1 MATKSWL
8 DEIEWLEDE
17 EEKSTSLPKPASWLN
32 EIDWEDKEDK
42 VAELET
48 LSQKPSWLNGVEWL
62 EEEPTKPVARRP
74 LVSPRAPTLES
85 MGVTAMEETMPEE
98 SFLRPFAD
106 PLLNIGAGIND
117 VVKGFSD
124 AFGAD
129 NAVSQNLAKNS
140 EWYRSL
146 LSAGAKQ
153 DQEEIGRIMQ
163 EAEGQGVLA
172 EIGAGL
178 KALTVAP
185 VDLVSQGI
193 GSLIPFIATAGV
205 GKAVGLSKAG
215 IAVLQGV
222 QGGVVGGGIV
232 KGEIYNAVKDQL
244 INSGVDEDKAEKAAQ
259 EAQAYNGKN
268 LDQIFLGIGLGVAAS
283 TTGADSAIRS
293 LISRKVGKQ
302 AAEQVSEQA
311 IQEVLRTGFVR
322 GALKDGTMEFV
333 TEGLQ
338 GGQERLAANIAVGRE
353 GFDVEPMRGVVGQAT
368 LEGAIGSVLGGG
380 AGGVNAKVEQMDARQ
395 KVALRDAQKAAEE
408 AKQSNA
414 PASAAA
420 VEEQINQTI
429 EETPDE
435 KVARLQREAQEGV
448 GIELEEEP
456 PVSGLPPVEPTPAVT
471 PPVEAAVAPVEP
483 VVPVVGAVE
492 PTVTEVAPEPAE
504 AVAPTADEV
513 RIALASGVEVF
524 HGGKLPDQITEVRA
538 FGGLHA
544 GTEKAAQE
552 RIGRPSMEGE
562 AADVTKMVVTA
573 QNPYLPEGRI
583 LDETDGTDRTQLFLI
598 QQLPEERQKLIDAG
612 YDVVPYK
619 NAIED
624 PNSVSYLILD
634 PRGYTREGDR
644 YIKAAPEAAPAA
656 VEPTPVTSTPVTP
669 EVPTAEPP
677 ALAPLRRVVK
687 AEQTEEDVSGL
698 VGQGLVELYKGQP
711 VITQAGLEALP
722 EAERPRLTPKA
733 RKMKEPATMTAG
745 EVNKELDRLR
755 AESSQ
760 ITQEFIAAGRG
771 NERPSEYLKKTDPL
785 SVRAKESA
793 DRMQAVRDEVRLR
806 YGTDVSTLPTG
817 RRFGPRARP
826 EPETPP
832 PTTKEGEKKAEEI
845 LNKQV
850 KQPSKVVSPVVPT
863 KTTTPPVTT
872 PLQAQLLP
880 SDQADKADAVLA
892 VSKKNNYY
900 TLWFVRQFVD
910 GKPVKN
916 SFQYLTILSTDPD
929 EAVRK
934 ADAYGADIVGGKS
947 LSVAFAGKNLQN
959 LQGAKTIAILPEFVE
974 WDQLSS
980 PLRGAAAG
988 PIGQQT
994 VGFGK
999 YSGVKVDD
1007 LYAKD
1012 SNYVDWL
1019 MSTNPSSKRVRDIV
1033 DYLRTSSPELQL
1045 MADARELEGARIR
1058 AYEERESRRKGG
1070 EQVPV
1075 TTLVRR
1081 EGQIV
1086 EEAVE
1091 QVAPKPKAPKLT
1103 GRKAKDQMVD
1113 IVAPRTNLP
1122 DRVASNLKPQMYP
1135 IQVDGANAVI
1145 ESMDRF
1151 NVALNGDGAGVG
1163 KTRQIIAVAEHYAKQ
1178 GKPVVIVTENAAI
1191 GKPWEGRKTPILGGS
1206 MAKDSE
1212 AMGVT
1217 LNLLTETDKPADN
1230 GSISITTYNRVTTQN
1245 IPTGAIVIFD
1255 ESQNLANTFG
1265 AMPDE
1270 RAGTELGQWQIK
1282 FRDIF
1287 GRAERTA
1294 FYSATPADKPHQL
1307 AYLYKVLGF
1316 NSPEEYLSNAVQNG
1330 TVIKTRRF
1338 GSIEQKYYDV
1348 PSGKNR
1354 KATLYKWVNGI
1365 MTEAGNIGRF
1375 IKREISYEGTDV
1387 QFHDVKG
1394 TDLEKNP
1401 WAKPFL
1407 DALAQMASFQA
1418 QGYLLLAPNSYVLYG
1433 AELTKIGDA
1442 VRIAKRELDAGRKI
1456 VIYFSRINDLKIRGR
1471 MSTMGMDGR
1480 MELGEPVDLGIIP
1493 SPVVLL
1499 RDELKKEGIKFT
1511 ELHGKSGT
1519 TSQKAQKEFA
1529 GPTNVLLASVESGGT
1544 GINLDDTTGNEPR
1557 TEIFMFSPYRG
1568 ISTIQA
1574 MGRIWRA
1581 STIQDDNKPN
1591 RFVFATASD
1600 IDADA
1605 SRSAVLAKKLQLMN
1619 ASLGGTAVSRLPMSK
1634 TSYDPSQLVGI
1645 ELPEEGV
1652 ESAAMAE
1659 RTGVLMPVNIK
1670 WSPTRKGGFYAK
1682 ATADLLE
1689 WVERGGA
1696 DRTGINVSVFKSR
1709 DSGDWVALADK
1720 EYKPEDFVEKPEPP
1734 SPQPEARESR
1744 RAIVTP
1750 QQDRDYLD
1758 AVERGDLDAASRVVE
1773 NAAKPATHKFIDAS
1787 VTQSQ
1792 RLRWVASANKQINFW
1807 EAELKKIPTKS
1818 QATKEYQELVKAWND
1833 AGLGRGPEDVIRGI
1847 MELKLQPPPATL
1859 EEYLKTRI
1867 DLQKIGAEKELEKA
1881 KEILS
1886 RTPAGRDKT
1895 QFKTGEPT
1903 VVKVYHSTPFG
1914 RLTEFSD
1921 EMLGAFT
1928 GAPSATKAHFF
1939 AGSPDVSETYYADSS
1954 WLLNHKGFFQLSPD
1968 QKKDLISSAR
1978 ESLPNGLESTS
1989 EEIAEL
1995 AESLFDIDNY
2005 NTDPVENV
2013 RHDVFVRLDNP
2024 LVYDF
2029 RGAGYREVSF
2039 NDLLI
2044 QAEQGGHDGVIMANT
2059 TDAGPAATIDSFPE
2073 PVNIVAV
2080 LRGHSDQIKLADPVT
2095 YDDQGNPIPPSQRF
2109 QQGEADI
2116 RYNPLG
2122 YDITNVVEDIK
2133 AGRTDGPLRAVNNVV
2148 KEATALRDRVKAEAD
2163 RRQRP
2168 RARGKAA
2175 ILERIARE
2183 RSSGKLSEET
2193 AQALTDFVN
2202 SIREEAIG
2210 DTAISIKGAGGAS
2223 NFDFGQSLVN
2233 FFLTQDQPKV
2243 GARVGIHEFWHGLSR
2258 FLPKTEAEKMAKDYT
2273 QALSGYLKD
2282 NPWFLAFVG
2291 RYSLTPEQ
2299 FEEYKLFNPKEA
2311 ETKLVPVQDSQGN
2324 IVKYQIKYDAEN
2336 YRYIM
2341 LDEWIAEKMTDLVES
2356 RQAMPNTF
2364 MGKLAKIIKEFL
2376 AQIQAK
2382 LGRDV
2387 YQSFYNLVTD
2397 PNQKIDLQRMGGV
2410 ARPFQ
2415 IYQPQDYNYAEDI
2428 SDQIRY
2434 AMRQRGDIN
2443 REYTPNTD
2451 EERKAFEKATSN
2463 KVLARNPQ
2471 LAVAA
2476 VRLKNGQITAGEYA
2490 DLVDSIDPFVPKG
2503 ADPIPT
2509 DDKIKQYI
2517 QSDKVGKVGFFDAN
2531 GNPRLE
2537 DGSEYEFRIDIN
2549 TYNRS
2554 TAAGDTVYNI
2564 TAHLPV
2570 SDTSKNIGEVAAFT
2584 GIAKVTDPRFM
2595 TRDVREG
2602 GAITIATGAGKFRL
2616 ATVKGNYEPITDL
2629 PADINDPNVW
2639 TEVGYNPVR
2648 SSFFVDTRSKQ
2659 AVVGG
2664 SEAIMVGSRVFV
2676 KNAQLEAR
2684 PTGITYGKAYNPLGL
2699 DPEPTPLF
2707 AIDTPEAKTLSNL
2720 KASMEKVDSASESK
2734 GGKPETQKVSEIA
2747 ANWMESGGDERALQD
2762 AITENTNLSPT
2773 NAAKV
2778 AKVIAKQ
2785 YGLQQQIAE
2794 TGAVIAEIAPEAEG
2808 APRKSSVTK
2817 LIEQTTGVR
2826 KPVVKLQVSESAAL
2840 KKQIQL
2846 KAREARETRKARK
2859 EAAEDLAKSITDYV
2873 KANPIRGPINSRQAM
2888 SITKK
2893 ALKLDVNNEAA
2904 VDRFEMYVERVIENA
2919 NYDRDLADARALIK
2933 KAKTLSKSSTTQ
2945 ANVKTVL
2952 DLVAAIPPALLD
2964 NPFEFNLVVQR
2975 YLLGLA
2981 PVTAKKYAVMP
2992 DADVTRYLQSLEPKI
3007 KENQDTLNRAR
3018 AQRILDKQAS
3028 YAEEEGIPLDE
3039 AIAILN
3045 SEEFLTQK
3053 TISKLNDLT
3062 NLLTSMA
3069 QESQKDVNSYDDS
3082 GATAKQ
3088 KELISYMRKV
3098 GLDSLS
3104 NEEKKRYIRFSN
3116 NLMANGATFGM
3127 EQFQSIAL
3135 GQEAAIE
3142 ASKDKRLSDKMAAWI
3157 TPFFGDKAK
3166 ETARK
3171 IADKTQSE
3179 SDTLKN
3185 IFGREAVGAIRKLL
3199 GLNRLD
3205 LQQTKSTKAK
3215 AEIADET
3222 GEYYKGLKKK
3232 YGEDA
3237 TGFEAKGYAGVAGYL
3252 IQREGDKTQEESIA
3266 YRRRLFEQNIV
3277 ELRKSDIQDDL
3288 TEADLKERALSQLT
3302 GASNSEILSQLKA
3315 LNPASYE
3322 QLMWWKDTILPK
3334 WRPFLKEHDENF
3346 NNQAN
3351 NYNNPDHLTISY
3363 RFREGQLLPKEIEE
3377 AYSRDPIGMRI
3388 KQAANSIKR
3397 KEHQSLPVSPKSGVI
3412 ANIDINFGYNQYSA
3426 LVDQVDR
3433 AYVTPAWE
3441 QVVAF
3446 TNSPEF
3452 EPIMGGR
3459 ANAAFVR
3466 KMLTDIQVARGRQ
3479 SMTDDE
3485 AQMVA
3490 GGVRL
3495 ARKMATQAVLG
3506 GFTQPLR
3513 QVGDQLWKLVTT
3525 SGRLDLIKKNLLS
3538 IGDGAPLMDKFPIG
3552 RRGDAQA
3559 GTQYA
3564 STYSELSRRVEAA
3577 VTDRNWAKYRELM
3590 NKVGEFWMTP
3600 LRASDVWVAKVS
3612 WMTYYEAYL
3621 NKQGIKMESWQRE
3634 AELVETDSVRKDAA
3648 AQAEFAVDFY
3658 GGASDPTKMASL
3670 SKQSNNGWK
3679 EFAKLTFLP
3688 LNSFALQQKNAL
3700 ISDMRDAFL
3709 RTGDRKAAIAGIAGT
3724 LGGMAIFHGTR
3735 IALIGGLVYPAG
3747 KALLMGV
3754 FGIDMDEPDEEEKQ
3768 KQLED
3773 GWRKFKASMYGNI
3786 VAGGAGQFIENG
3798 MIDAFNRTAY
3808 LWQANINPDE
3818 LLDEDGEIMSFG
3830 KYEKEVSPLY
3840 RFRSYG
3846 SSEYTFGL
3854 ADVLTEQAERSFVA
3868 TQQIM
3873 DPEEME
3879 RYTGNE
3885 QAYALFSTGVQWAY
3899 FFRLM
3904 DTDVTRIA
3912 VGLKR
3917 DMDKGVEEREKE
3929 IKAIRSG
3936 R

>member
-1 MATKSWL
+1 MAFTP
-8 DEIEWLEDE
+8 IDE
-17 EEKSTSLPKPASWLN
+17 EEIIN
-32 EIDWEDKEDK
+32 EP
-42 VAELET
+42 VAEEA
-48 LSQKPSWLNGVEWL
+48 KPRFIPIEDDEFFGIVG
-62 EEEPTKPVARRP
+62 EEEAPEPAPPLGASTPV
-74 LVSPRAPTLES
+74 
-85 MGVTAMEETMPEE
+85 ETPKSRFTPISDDEFFGIDMPEE
-98 SFLRPFAD
+98 KPEGPSESVLRPFAD

-140 EWYRSL
+140 EFYRDL

-153 DQEEIGRIMQ
+153 DSEEIGRIMQ

-178 KALTVAP
+178 KALSVAP

-222 QGGVVGGGIV
+222 QGGAVGGGIV
-232 KGEIYNAVKDQL
+232 KGEIYSAVKDQL
-244 INSGVDEDKAEKAAQ
+244 INSGVDEAKAEKAAQ

-268 LDQIFLGIGLGVAAS
+268 LDQILLGIGLGVAAS

-302 AAEQVSEQA
+302 TAEQVSEQA

-380 AGGVNAKVEQMDARQ
+380 AGGISARVAQRDAREV
-395 KVALRDAQKAAEE
+395 VALRDAQKAADE
-408 AKQSNA
+408 AKQNNA

-420 VEEQINQTI
+420 VEEQVNQTI

-435 KVARLQREAQEGV
+435 RVARLQREAQEGV
-448 GIELEEEP
+448 GDIELEEEP
-456 PVSGLPPVEPTPAVT
+456 SVSGLPPIETYEQVQAKQRDAQEKFRQYAEEQRTRGATEEQINEARQKQLQPALDKIESDWRSATESAATEWADSVDPFNLPQLPENLRLAEARIFGEKLLQRLAKNLGVTEDNTVTLNATTPDGRSGTVRISMSGDGEVRAVSQFGEGASRSEGFGFLDFVTEGFNAQTGETTLSRVEPIKLQQPFT
-471 PPVEAAVAPVEP
+471 PPVTPTPEAAVAPVEP
-483 VVPVVGAVE
+483 TPTAGVAGTTASVPVMITRKMEADLLSRGLTQEQINAMTPQEANDMLAQPAPTAAPVEPVVPVAGAVE
-492 PTVTEVAPEPAE
+492 LAVTEVAPEVAAIGKPPEQMTPEESRSSLVPTKLPPNVEIKFAEENGKFTAIAVSGNRQVGRLE
-504 AVAPTADEV
+504 AVTQKDNDKLLTTEAGSMIYVDPDFRRTG
-513 RIALASGVEVF
+513 IASSLYAEIEKNTDKSFTRRGNQTPLGKALFSSAGKSWGHAAAIENAIDKNLPVSASAVDQYSI
-524 HGGKLPDQITEVRA
+524 KLPD
-538 FGGLHA
+538 
-544 GTEKAAQE
+544 
-552 RIGRPSMEGE
+552 
-562 AADVTKMVVTA
+562 
-573 QNPYLPEGRI
+573 
-583 LDETDGTDRTQLFLI
+583 
-598 QQLPEERQKLIDAG
+598 
-612 YDVVPYK
+612 
-619 NAIED
+619 
-624 PNSVSYLILD
+624 
-634 PRGYTREGDR
+634 GYTQQGDL
-644 YIKAAPEAAPAA
+644 YVYQPTPEAAPAA
-656 VEPTPVTSTPVTP
+656 VTPTPVTPTPVTP
-669 EVPTAEPP
+669 EVPTAVEAP

-722 EAERPRLTPKA
+722 EAERPRLTPEA
-733 RKMKEPATMTAG
+733 RKIQIDTRTSEAAAEAISKNLRIGVDQVPFDVRMPAGWTIEGDIYIPPTVEAAPEAAPETLTQPKPVNVDATGKPILNWEKKKMGRDSWQEATYEFSNPALPVDKIKFTIEYAGQRTGGYMIKWDAFKDGKRVQIDFKEITIPKDASGFTYPSATTSTTA
-745 EVNKELDRLR
+745 KELVVNAVSGVLSGGQYDLATLSTVRGASAFDAL
-755 AESSQ
+755 AL
-760 ITQEFIAAGRG
+760 IAKTTG
-771 NERPSEYLKKTDPL
+771 EYSKL
-785 SVRAKESA
+785 A
-793 DRMQAVRDEVRLR
+793 Q
-806 YGTDVSTLPTG
+806 
-817 RRFGPRARP
+817 
-826 EPETPP
+826 
-832 PTTKEGEKKAEEI
+832 EI
-845 LNKQV
+845 LNAAKTDSEIMGSLTVTMFRRKRDSENKGRLKNRSYYSPSWRSIYMMDKDAGDARVVVHEVIHGLLVQKLPESLATQGV
-850 KQPSKVVSPVVPT
+850 KGAKYKKALDDALKS
-863 KTTTPPVTT
+863 KTTPE
-872 PLQAQLLP
+872 PLKDIIRGYILA
-880 SDQADKADAVLA
+880 ADAMGA
-892 VSKKNNYY
+892 SEM
-900 TLWFVRQFVD
+900 LW
-910 GKPVKN
+910 GEGPVKGKF
-916 SFQYLTILSTDPD
+916 SQTVYKSSKYLGVVGREATTKAQREGGRMFEIEGMTTVKRVLQYLKENGVTEVDVVRRGAKQYDVTVAQSDLDKIETPKEKRQKFGARGYDPD
-929 EAVRK
+929 
-934 ADAYGADIVGGKS
+934 
-947 LSVAFAGKNLQN
+947 
-959 LQGAKTIAILPEFVE
+959 
-974 WDQLSS
+974 
-980 PLRGAAAG
+980 
-988 PIGQQT
+988 
-994 VGFGK
+994 
-999 YSGVKVDD
+999 
-1007 LYAKD
+1007 
-1012 SNYVDWL
+1012 
-1019 MSTNPSSKRVRDIV
+1019 
-1033 DYLRTSSPELQL
+1033 
-1045 MADARELEGARIR
+1045 
-1058 AYEERESRRKGG
+1058 
-1070 EQVPV
+1070 
-1075 TTLVRR
+1075 
-1081 EGQIV
+1081 
-1086 EEAVE
+1086 
-1091 QVAPKPKAPKLT
+1091 
-1103 GRKAKDQMVD
+1103 
-1113 IVAPRTNLP
+1113 
-1122 DRVASNLKPQMYP
+1122 
-1135 IQVDGANAVI
+1135 
-1145 ESMDRF
+1145 
-1151 NVALNGDGAGVG
+1151 
-1163 KTRQIIAVAEHYAKQ
+1163 
-1178 GKPVVIVTENAAI
+1178 
-1191 GKPWEGRKTPILGGS
+1191 
-1206 MAKDSE
+1206 
-1212 AMGVT
+1212 
-1217 LNLLTETDKPADN
+1217 
-1230 GSISITTYNRVTTQN
+1230 
-1245 IPTGAIVIFD
+1245 
-1255 ESQNLANTFG
+1255 
-1265 AMPDE
+1265 
-1270 RAGTELGQWQIK
+1270 
-1282 FRDIF
+1282 
-1287 GRAERTA
+1287 
-1294 FYSATPADKPHQL
+1294 
-1307 AYLYKVLGF
+1307 
-1316 NSPEEYLSNAVQNG
+1316 
-1330 TVIKTRRF
+1330 
-1338 GSIEQKYYDV
+1338 
-1348 PSGKNR
+1348 
-1354 KATLYKWVNGI
+1354 
-1365 MTEAGNIGRF
+1365 
-1375 IKREISYEGTDV
+1375 
-1387 QFHDVKG
+1387 
-1394 TDLEKNP
+1394 
-1401 WAKPFL
+1401 
-1407 DALAQMASFQA
+1407 
-1418 QGYLLLAPNSYVLYG
+1418 QGYLSWAVSESKPPIANRPDTVVEYGFEYGLGNLDEFLAEVFSSPKFQGILNDIQMENGRTVWQ
-1433 AELTKIGDA
+1433 TIIDA
-1442 VRIAKRELDAGRKI
+1442 IRKI
-1456 VIYFSRINDLKIRGR
+1456 LGMSVKQGSVLDVI
-1471 MSTMGMDGR
+1471 
-1480 MELGEPVDLGIIP
+1480 
-1493 SPVVLL
+1493 
-1499 RDELKKEGIKFT
+1499 
-1511 ELHGKSGT
+1511 
-1519 TSQKAQKEFA
+1519 
-1529 GPTNVLLASVESGGT
+1529 
-1544 GINLDDTTGNEPR
+1544 
-1557 TEIFMFSPYRG
+1557 
-1568 ISTIQA
+1568 
-1574 MGRIWRA
+1574 
-1581 STIQDDNKPN
+1581 
-1591 RFVFATASD
+1591 
-1600 IDADA
+1600 
-1605 SRSAVLAKKLQLMN
+1605 SRSA
-1619 ASLGGTAVSRLPMSK
+1619 
-1634 TSYDPSQLVGI
+1634 I
-1645 ELPEEGV
+1645 EL
-1652 ESAAMAE
+1652 A
-1659 RTGVLMPVNIK
+1659 RTPDVLLLDGK
-1670 WSPTRKGGFYAK
+1670 
-1682 ATADLLE
+1682 TAP
-1689 WVERGGA
+1689 A
-1696 DRTGINVSVFKSR
+1696 P
-1709 DSGDWVALADK
+1709 A
-1720 EYKPEDFVEKPEPP
+1720 
-1734 SPQPEARESR
+1734 PQPEARESR

-1758 AVERGDLDAASRVVE
+1758 AVERGDLDSASRVVE
-1773 NAAKPATHKFIDAS
+1773 DVAKRAGDTIGNEMVNEDGSPKLYQHATTKDWTVYDVPRTEDIGWSGAS
-1787 VTQSQ
+1787 G
-1792 RLRWVASANKQINFW
+1792 
-1807 EAELKKIPTKS
+1807 
-1818 QATKEYQELVKAWND
+1818 KAIWL
-1833 AGLGRGPEDVIRGI
+1833 A
-1847 MELKLQPPPATL
+1847 
-1859 EEYLKTRI
+1859 
-1867 DLQKIGAEKELEKA
+1867 
-1881 KEILS
+1881 
-1886 RTPAGRDKT
+1886 
-1895 QFKTGEPT
+1895 
-1903 VVKVYHSTPFG
+1903 PFG
-1914 RLTEFSD
+1914 SPVRSSKRAPEGGFIIKKLYAFAKNALEVNNSD
-1921 EMLGAFT
+1921 DVANVRRMYGDMLPYFIGEEGLAKIKRD
-1928 GAPSATKAHFF
+1928 GWDAIKWNY
-1939 AGSPDVSETYYADSS
+1939 DE
-1954 WLLNHKGFFQLSPD
+1954 
-1968 QKKDLISSAR
+1968 R
-1978 ESLPNGLESTS
+1978 ESKTETPSPP
-1989 EEIAEL
+1989 EI
-1995 AESLFDIDNY
+1995 I
-2005 NTDPVENV
+2005 
-2013 RHDVFVRLDNP
+2013 VFNP
-2024 LVYDF
+2024 
-2029 RGAGYREVSF
+2029 
-2039 NDLLI
+2039 
-2044 QAEQGGHDGVIMANT
+2044 EQIKSA
-2059 TDAGPAATIDSFPE
+2059 E
-2073 PVNIVAV
+2073 PVTRDN
-2080 LRGHSDQIKLADPVT
+2080 
-2095 YDDQGNPIPPSQRF
+2095 QGNIIPPSQRF

-2116 RYNPLG
+2116 RYARTERDPEVQKAAQDLKAGTIDRDEYQRIVDMRMPIRKFEAVPTPANNEDMLRGLGERTIKRKDAAGNEVTIKKQDLVQAPESIAEGTVLESRLDIPAYENADVWVVSLHEPRPNINKGNAGPVVAYTPTSVLRNVEFGVTEKAAVGIAAGKPKSTIATMKGEYVPMTAEQAYELATTNKDQWVEIGMNPVRHSYFYDKDTQTPVESAEEVVQVGGMVLAKNPVFGKKEDYLYSLREAQPTVGMTTDAVRARLEALG
-2122 YDITNVVEDIK
+2122 FGVEGMIRIVEDPQ
-2133 AGRTDGPLRAVNNVV
+2133 AAFEGRTIIQDGKAVRIELN
-2148 KEATALRDRVKAEAD
+2148 ASALRDNAAIDRVLNHEFAEAANAD
-2163 RRQRP
+2163 GALNKLVERLTPKEKKEINDAITRLGYEENVRTTEEAARAIEALAAGWKGRGFFERAVARVEAWGSKLGLKLTRRAAEYIAARNLAEVNENVRKWHISDALANLNGARRVNFNGVQAVLIPPSQMREAYSIAAYHGTPHEIKGKFQLAKIGTGEGATVYGWGLYFAENISVALEYKNRLAREERYDGSEFDDKNPFHLAAGKLASGKMLDKTREQVIADLEDTADIYSDNIQRSNLLKKS
-2168 RARGKAA
+2168 AQ
-2175 ILERIARE
+2175 ILRENKEAKIERI
-2183 RSSGKLSEET
+2183 GNLYNVDLDVTQDQLMDWDKPLSEQNPEVRKKLEPFLPPYLQKPFEQKT
-2193 AQALTDFVN
+2193 IRELMDEDPTIQYVYRYRVMEEMDKTSFLDMFRTLSKDEREFRAKQKVSEAFRNAGIIGIRYLDQGSRFAQPKRTGFGWLVDDYRGSSYFKTE
-2202 SIREEAIG
+2202 EEAIKFAEEAQTRNYVIF
-2210 DTAISIKGAGGAS
+2210 DEDVISITGR
-2223 NFDFGQSLVN
+2223 NGQ
-2233 FFLTQDQPKV
+2233 
-2243 GARVGIHEFWHGLSR
+2243 
-2258 FLPKTEAEKMAKDYT
+2258 
-2273 QALSGYLKD
+2273 
-2282 NPWFLAFVG
+2282 
-2291 RYSLTPEQ
+2291 
-2299 FEEYKLFNPKEA
+2299 
-2311 ETKLVPVQDSQGN
+2311 PVD
-2324 IVKYQIKYDAEN
+2324 I
-2336 YRYIM
+2336 R
-2341 LDEWIAEKMTDLVES
+2341 ES
-2356 RQAMPNTF
+2356 RREPAPTF
-2364 MGKLAKIIKEFL
+2364 
-2376 AQIQAK
+2376 
-2382 LGRDV
+2382 
-2387 YQSFYNLVTD
+2387 T
-2397 PNQKIDLQRMGGV
+2397 
-2410 ARPFQ
+2410 
-2415 IYQPQDYNYAEDI
+2415 
-2428 SDQIRY
+2428 
-2434 AMRQRGDIN
+2434 
-2443 REYTPNTD
+2443 
-2451 EERKAFEKATSN
+2451 EES
-2463 KVLARNPQ
+2463 
-2471 LAVAA
+2471 
-2476 VRLKNGQITAGEYA
+2476 
-2490 DLVDSIDPFVPKG
+2490 
-2503 ADPIPT
+2503 
-2509 DDKIKQYI
+2509 
-2517 QSDKVGKVGFFDAN
+2517 
-2531 GNPRLE
+2531 
-2537 DGSEYEFRIDIN
+2537 
-2549 TYNRS
+2549 
-2554 TAAGDTVYNI
+2554 
-2564 TAHLPV
+2564 
-2570 SDTSKNIGEVAAFT
+2570 
-2584 GIAKVTDPRFM
+2584 
-2595 TRDVREG
+2595 
-2602 GAITIATGAGKFRL
+2602 
-2616 ATVKGNYEPITDL
+2616 
-2629 PADINDPNVW
+2629 
-2639 TEVGYNPVR
+2639 
-2648 SSFFVDTRSKQ
+2648 
-2659 AVVGG
+2659 
-2664 SEAIMVGSRVFV
+2664 
-2676 KNAQLEAR
+2676 
-2684 PTGITYGKAYNPLGL
+2684 
-2699 DPEPTPLF
+2699 
-2707 AIDTPEAKTLSNL
+2707 PEAKTLSNL
-2720 KASMEKVDSASESK
+2720 KASMEKVDMASETK
-2734 GGKPETQKVSEIA
+2734 GGKPTTQKVSEIA
-2747 ANWMESGGDERALQD
+2747 ANWMEQGGDERALQD

-2817 LIEQTTGVR
+2817 LIEQTAGVR

-3322 QLMWWKDTILPK
+3322 QLMWWKDTMLPK

-3433 AYVTPAWE
+3433 AYVAPAWE

-3525 SGRLDLIKKNLLS
+3525 SGRWDLIKKNLLS

-3854 ADVLTEQAERSFVA
+3854 VDVLTEQAERSFVA

>member
-1 MATKSWL
+1 LKSR
-8 DEIEWLEDE
+8 
-17 EEKSTSLPKPASWLN
+17 
-32 EIDWEDKEDK
+32 
-42 VAELET
+42 V
-48 LSQKPSWLNGVEWL
+48 
-62 EEEPTKPVARRP
+62 
-74 LVSPRAPTLES
+74 
-85 MGVTAMEETMPEE
+85 
-98 SFLRPFAD
+98 
-106 PLLNIGAGIND
+106 
-117 VVKGFSD
+117 
-124 AFGAD
+124 
-129 NAVSQNLAKNS
+129 
-140 EWYRSL
+140 
-146 LSAGAKQ
+146 
-153 DQEEIGRIMQ
+153 
-163 EAEGQGVLA
+163 
-172 EIGAGL
+172 
-178 KALTVAP
+178 
-185 VDLVSQGI
+185 
-193 GSLIPFIATAGV
+193 
-205 GKAVGLSKAG
+205 
-215 IAVLQGV
+215 
-222 QGGVVGGGIV
+222 
-232 KGEIYNAVKDQL
+232 
-244 INSGVDEDKAEKAAQ
+244 
-259 EAQAYNGKN
+259 
-268 LDQIFLGIGLGVAAS
+268 
-283 TTGADSAIRS
+283 
-293 LISRKVGKQ
+293 
-302 AAEQVSEQA
+302 
-311 IQEVLRTGFVR
+311 
-322 GALKDGTMEFV
+322 
-333 TEGLQ
+333 
-338 GGQERLAANIAVGRE
+338 
-353 GFDVEPMRGVVGQAT
+353 
-368 LEGAIGSVLGGG
+368 
-380 AGGVNAKVEQMDARQ
+380 
-395 KVALRDAQKAAEE
+395 
-408 AKQSNA
+408 
-414 PASAAA
+414 
-420 VEEQINQTI
+420 NQTI

-435 KVARLQREAQEGV
+435 RVARLQREAQEGV
-448 GIELEEEP
+448 GIDLEEEV
-456 PVSGLPPVEPTPAVT
+456 PVSGLPPVEPTPRRNSAT
-471 PPVEAAVAPVEP
+471 PEAAVAPVEP
-483 VVPVVGAVE
+483 VVPVEGVLPLVTPEVVPKAENAVVEAEQKSEQESDTVKVFRGVAEAGALPTGGAFFTDSERDASAYAQLAALRKAIDDNPEIDDIVGEVMSEQGAEDLTDLSIQTVKDIIEGNNIQVGDISEGAVLRGNVRLGNVLNLE
-492 PTVTEVAPEPAE
+492 SFGSEVGSLPETWNQLNELGLVAETWQSLDEDVQAELQDKYRGKAFYSLLEKEVNLNDQFAKGVDTIVFTDQNTE
-504 AVAPTADEV
+504 
-513 RIALASGVEVF
+513 
-524 HGGKLPDQITEVRA
+524 GK
-538 FGGLHA
+538 
-544 GTEKAAQE
+544 GTHRTYLTKAAEQF
-552 RIGRPSMEGE
+552 
-562 AADVTKMVVTA
+562 A
-573 QNPYLPEGRI
+573 Q
-583 LDETDGTDRTQLFLI
+583 
-598 QQLPEERQKLIDAG
+598 
-612 YDVVPYK
+612 
-619 NAIED
+619 
-624 PNSVSYLILD
+624 
-634 PRGYTREGDR
+634 
-644 YIKAAPEAAPAA
+644 EAAPAA
-656 VEPTPVTSTPVTP
+656 VEPTPVTPTPVTP
-669 EVPTAEPP
+669 EVPTVVEPPALAASGLTVTQETGTWNPITKQVQPLAPKNGGRNFRKIQDQNGNVFIDDGKSITVYTPQGASIELGRDTNNQPYVSVEGSRQQLGEFGGFEQGGQFFLNVRQAATKLKEKLGASAPQLVDNIVGVQPVGAPAPATEAVVETP

-711 VITQAGLEALP
+711 VLTQAGLEALP
-722 EAERPRLTPKA
+722 EAERPRLTPEA
-733 RKMKEPATMTAG
+733 RKIQIDTRTSEATAEAISKNLRIGVDQVPFDVRMPAGWTIEGDIYIPPQPQVTKAEDEP
-745 EVNKELDRLR
+745 V
-755 AESSQ
+755 
-760 ITQEFIAAGRG
+760 
-771 NERPSEYLKKTDPL
+771 
-785 SVRAKESA
+785 
-793 DRMQAVRDEVRLR
+793 
-806 YGTDVSTLPTG
+806 
-817 RRFGPRARP
+817 
-826 EPETPP
+826 TPK
-832 PTTKEGEKKAEEI
+832 TTK
-845 LNKQV
+845 
-850 KQPSKVVSPVVPT
+850 T
-863 KTTTPPVTT
+863 K
-872 PLQAQLLP
+872 
-880 SDQADKADAVLA
+880 
-892 VSKKNNYY
+892 Y
-900 TLWFVRQFVD
+900 T
-910 GKPVKN
+910 
-916 SFQYLTILSTDPD
+916 D
-929 EAVRK
+929 EAVANLSLTERGRPSSRAIQVLEVIAK
-934 ADAYGADIVGGKS
+934 GNTPYAQLAQTILDA
-947 LSVAFAGKNLQN
+947 
-959 LQGAKTIAILPEFVE
+959 AKTNPEINFAIDITRFTRTMPDRDKGRLRGRSFYETMDRTIRMHPNQASDVRITLHEIIHAILVYKLPKEI
-974 WDQLSS
+974 SS
-980 PLRGAAAG
+980 DNLRGKRYKKALDKAITDKTLPKPLRDIIRGYVLAAEKMGAAETLWGEGPLRGSRGGTINRSAIYKGVIGRAPNPTKAQREGGRMFEVEGMTTVKRVLKYLKENGITEVDVKRQDANRYDVVVAQSDLDKITIPKEEAG
-988 PIGQQT
+988 LHP
-994 VGFGK
+994 
-999 YSGVKVDD
+999 
-1007 LYAKD
+1007 
-1012 SNYVDWL
+1012 
-1019 MSTNPSSKRVRDIV
+1019 SKRK
-1033 DYLRTSSPELQL
+1033 LRGKGFDPSNGSLSWATMEKKPPVANDPDAVVEYGFEYGLGNIDEFLSEALSNPEFQKALNEIEMEGGKTVWQTII
-1045 MADARELEGARIR
+1045 DAIARILGMEVK
-1058 AYEERESRRKGG
+1058 AGSVLDVISRSAF
-1070 EQVPV
+1070 ELA
-1075 TTLVRR
+1075 T
-1081 EGQIV
+1081 EG
-1086 EEAVE
+1086 
-1091 QVAPKPKAPKLT
+1091 
-1103 GRKAKDQMVD
+1103 D
-1113 IVAPRTNLP
+1113 
-1122 DRVASNLKPQMYP
+1122 
-1135 IQVDGANAVI
+1135 
-1145 ESMDRF
+1145 
-1151 NVALNGDGAGVG
+1151 
-1163 KTRQIIAVAEHYAKQ
+1163 
-1178 GKPVVIVTENAAI
+1178 
-1191 GKPWEGRKTPILGGS
+1191 
-1206 MAKDSE
+1206 
-1212 AMGVT
+1212 
-1217 LNLLTETDKPADN
+1217 
-1230 GSISITTYNRVTTQN
+1230 
-1245 IPTGAIVIFD
+1245 
-1255 ESQNLANTFG
+1255 
-1265 AMPDE
+1265 
-1270 RAGTELGQWQIK
+1270 
-1282 FRDIF
+1282 
-1287 GRAERTA
+1287 
-1294 FYSATPADKPHQL
+1294 
-1307 AYLYKVLGF
+1307 
-1316 NSPEEYLSNAVQNG
+1316 
-1330 TVIKTRRF
+1330 
-1338 GSIEQKYYDV
+1338 
-1348 PSGKNR
+1348 
-1354 KATLYKWVNGI
+1354 
-1365 MTEAGNIGRF
+1365 
-1375 IKREISYEGTDV
+1375 
-1387 QFHDVKG
+1387 
-1394 TDLEKNP
+1394 
-1401 WAKPFL
+1401 
-1407 DALAQMASFQA
+1407 
-1418 QGYLLLAPNSYVLYG
+1418 LLLAG
-1433 AELTKIGDA
+1433 
-1442 VRIAKRELDAGRKI
+1442 GR
-1456 VIYFSRINDLKIRGR
+1456 
-1471 MSTMGMDGR
+1471 T
-1480 MELGEPVDLGIIP
+1480 
-1493 SPVVLL
+1493 
-1499 RDELKKEGIKFT
+1499 
-1511 ELHGKSGT
+1511 
-1519 TSQKAQKEFA
+1519 
-1529 GPTNVLLASVESGGT
+1529 PTPA
-1544 GINLDDTTGNEPR
+1544 
-1557 TEIFMFSPYRG
+1557 
-1568 ISTIQA
+1568 
-1574 MGRIWRA
+1574 
-1581 STIQDDNKPN
+1581 
-1591 RFVFATASD
+1591 
-1600 IDADA
+1600 
-1605 SRSAVLAKKLQLMN
+1605 
-1619 ASLGGTAVSRLPMSK
+1619 
-1634 TSYDPSQLVGI
+1634 
-1645 ELPEEGV
+1645 
-1652 ESAAMAE
+1652 
-1659 RTGVLMPVNIK
+1659 
-1670 WSPTRKGGFYAK
+1670 
-1682 ATADLLE
+1682 
-1689 WVERGGA
+1689 
-1696 DRTGINVSVFKSR
+1696 
-1709 DSGDWVALADK
+1709 
-1720 EYKPEDFVEKPEPP
+1720 
-1734 SPQPEARESR
+1734 PQPEARESR

-1758 AVERGDLDAASRVVE
+1758 AVERGDSGTDNLSVLLRASKAEDRPSVYQRWAERNPRTAETTQKAVEDTARRVGAIEVYHGGIMDWKIAETGVGDAVFFTEQKELAQRAADMRGNFGLRSGENRGVRKFFISKENILDATADD
-1773 NAAKPATHKFIDAS
+1773 AAYQLA
-1787 VTQSQ
+1787 
-1792 RLRWVASANKQINFW
+1792 LRNDPQYA
-1807 EAELKKIPTKS
+1807 KK
-1818 QATKEYQELVKAWND
+1818 
-1833 AGLGRGPEDVIRGI
+1833 
-1847 MELKLQPPPATL
+1847 M
-1859 EEYLKTRI
+1859 
-1867 DLQKIGAEKELEKA
+1867 
-1881 KEILS
+1881 
-1886 RTPAGRDKT
+1886 
-1895 QFKTGEPT
+1895 
-1903 VVKVYHSTPFG
+1903 
-1914 RLTEFSD
+1914 D
-1921 EMLGAFT
+1921 EVPLPKMFT
-1928 GAPSATKAHFF
+1928 
-1939 AGSPDVSETYYADSS
+1939 SPDWRYIEDRIGLPSIKEA
-1954 WLLNHKGFFQLSPD
+1954 GF
-1968 QKKDLISSAR
+1968 
-1978 ESLPNGLESTS
+1978 
-1989 EEIAEL
+1989 
-1995 AESLFDIDNY
+1995 
-2005 NTDPVENV
+2005 
-2013 RHDVFVRLDNP
+2013 
-2024 LVYDF
+2024 
-2029 RGAGYREVSF
+2029 
-2039 NDLLI
+2039 
-2044 QAEQGGHDGVIMANT
+2044 DGVKMLEWKEGLYGNATGNPST
-2059 TDAGPAATIDSFPE
+2059 TYAIFYP
-2073 PVNIVAV
+2073 N
-2080 LRGHSDQIKLADPVT
+2080 RIKSADPVT
-2095 YDDQGNPIPPSQRF
+2095 YDEAGNIIPPSQRF

-2116 RYNPLG
+2116 RYARTERDPEVQKAAQDLKAGTIDRDEYQRIVDMRMPIRKFEAVPTPANNQDMLRGLGERTIKRKDAAGNEVTIKKQDLVQAPESIAEGTVLESRLDIPAYENADVWVVSLHEPRPNINKGNAGPVVAYTPTSVLRNVEFGVTEKAAVGIAAGKPKSTIATMKGEYVPMTAEQAYELATTNKDQWVEIGMNPVRHSYFYDKDTQTPVESAEEVVQVGGMVLAKNPVFGKKEDYLYSLREAQPTVGMTTDAVRARLEALG
-2122 YDITNVVEDIK
+2122 FGVEGMIRIVEDPQ
-2133 AGRTDGPLRAVNNVV
+2133 AAFEGRTIIQDGKAVRIELN
-2148 KEATALRDRVKAEAD
+2148 ASALRDNAAIDRVLNHEFAEAANAD
-2163 RRQRP
+2163 GTLNKLVERLTPKEKKEINDAITRLGYEERVRTTEEAARAIEALAAGWKGRGFFERAVARVEAWGSKLGLKLTRRAAEYIAARNLSDINAGFKAAYNRFINVRGEAREGRAFVTPEENARFMELAKDPEANREELQKMVDDAAQAAGYTIDAYHGGTGLVGDAFDKAMRGANTGSP
-2168 RARGKAA
+2168 SSLKGFFFASNKRLSDWYATTSTGEAQFKELTEAYDKKSKNMRDLKSQMIEILRGKVEQNPNPDIAKLIIDGAAKWDDADSRAVVDSVFGAIPAIQELRARYDELANTDTFKLQEIMEASFREPERLMDL
-2175 ILERIARE
+2175 LENR
-2183 RSSGKLSEET
+2183 GTTDKFKLSFKNP
-2193 AQALTDFVN
+2193 LIVDH
-2202 SIREEAIG
+2202 RG
-2210 DTAISIKGAGGAS
+2210 KRGGAS
-2223 NFDFGQSLVN
+2223 YTELIEQAEAAGNDGVIIRN
-2233 FFLTQDQPKV
+2233 TEDPLTSD
-2243 GARVGIHEFWHGLSR
+2243 IFI
-2258 FLPKTEAEKMAKDYT
+2258 
-2273 QALSGYLKD
+2273 ALE
-2282 NPWFLAFVG
+2282 
-2291 RYSLTPEQ
+2291 PEQ
-2299 FEEYKLFNPKEA
+2299 IKSADAITRDN
-2311 ETKLVPVQDSQGN
+2311 QGN
-2324 IVKYQIKYDAEN
+2324 IIPLDQRFQPATSDI
-2336 YRYIM
+2336 RYSRTEIR
-2341 LDEWIAEKMTDLVES
+2341 ES
-2356 RQAMPNTF
+2356 RREPAPTF
-2364 MGKLAKIIKEFL
+2364 
-2376 AQIQAK
+2376 
-2382 LGRDV
+2382 
-2387 YQSFYNLVTD
+2387 T
-2397 PNQKIDLQRMGGV
+2397 
-2410 ARPFQ
+2410 
-2415 IYQPQDYNYAEDI
+2415 
-2428 SDQIRY
+2428 
-2434 AMRQRGDIN
+2434 
-2443 REYTPNTD
+2443 
-2451 EERKAFEKATSN
+2451 EES
-2463 KVLARNPQ
+2463 
-2471 LAVAA
+2471 
-2476 VRLKNGQITAGEYA
+2476 
-2490 DLVDSIDPFVPKG
+2490 
-2503 ADPIPT
+2503 
-2509 DDKIKQYI
+2509 
-2517 QSDKVGKVGFFDAN
+2517 
-2531 GNPRLE
+2531 
-2537 DGSEYEFRIDIN
+2537 
-2549 TYNRS
+2549 
-2554 TAAGDTVYNI
+2554 
-2564 TAHLPV
+2564 
-2570 SDTSKNIGEVAAFT
+2570 
-2584 GIAKVTDPRFM
+2584 
-2595 TRDVREG
+2595 
-2602 GAITIATGAGKFRL
+2602 
-2616 ATVKGNYEPITDL
+2616 
-2629 PADINDPNVW
+2629 
-2639 TEVGYNPVR
+2639 
-2648 SSFFVDTRSKQ
+2648 
-2659 AVVGG
+2659 
-2664 SEAIMVGSRVFV
+2664 
-2676 KNAQLEAR
+2676 
-2684 PTGITYGKAYNPLGL
+2684 
-2699 DPEPTPLF
+2699 
-2707 AIDTPEAKTLSNL
+2707 PEAKTLSNL
-2720 KASMEKVDSASESK
+2720 KASMEKVDGASETK

-2747 ANWMESGGDERALQD
+2747 ANWMEQGGDERALQD

-2817 LIEQTTGVR
+2817 LIEQTAGVR

-3322 QLMWWKDTILPK
+3322 QLMWWKDTMLPK

-3433 AYVTPAWE
+3433 AYVAPAWE

-3525 SGRLDLIKKNLLS
+3525 SGRWDLIKKNLLS

-3846 SSEYTFGL
+3846 NSEYTFGL
-3854 ADVLTEQAERSFVA
+3854 VDVLTEQAERSFVA